1 MFEVS
6 RGANGTIEL
15 HGRLDAS
22 CVAAAAAV
30 FEEVTEP
37 CTVDCAELTYISSA
51 GLGVLFATQRRLV
64 DTGAGLRLVN
74 LNRHLREIFQ
84 IAGFDRVF
92 DIG

>member
-6 RGANGTIEL
+6 RADDGAIQL

-22 CVAAAAAV
+22 RVADAAAV
-30 FEEVTEP
+30 FSEVTES
-37 CTVDCAELTYISSA
+37 CTVDCAELNYISSA
-51 GLGVLFATQRRLV
+51 GLGVLFATQRRLAEA
-64 DTGAGLRLVN
+64 GKGLRLVN

-92 DIG
+92 DID